1 MSVFVTVLSNWNSW
15 YNLIYQYCKLTYRIL
30 CYRRYEIL
38 PSELD
43 SASSE
48 LETARI
54 NYNSIHID
62 SMPITRSINSTE
74 ISAYSQLIHLINTIT
89 ACCHTTT
96 TWPRQRQRRR
106 DDCCSR
112 MYCTCFIISLDA
124 RRSFYSWWCSG
135 TFAVDHEAV
144 LAAVDS
150 AMITEGGFHNVRD
163 RCKLPL
169 LLLTSK

>member
-1 MSVFVTVLSNWNSW
+1 MSVFVTVLLNWNSE
-15 YNLIYQYCKLTYRIL
+15 LKSIYQYCKLRYRIL
-30 CYRRYEIL
+30 FYRRYQTSPIRIESSSIRIRDWSRRL
-38 PSELD
+38 QFYPSK
-43 SASSE
+43 
-48 LETARI
+48 
-54 NYNSIHID
+54 
-62 SMPITRSINSTE
+62 PITRSINLQKFIFSTV
-74 ISAYSQLIHLINTIT
+74 IHLINTIT

-106 DDCCSR
+106 DDYCSR
-112 MYCTCFIISLDA
+112 MYCTCFIISLGA

-144 LAAVDS
+144 LAAVDA

-163 RCKLPL
+163 RCKLLL